1 MAQPVVP
8 LVPRTMTTAAMAEAI
23 EAGFQAAAAQ
33 AIQEAH
39 NAGLSVP
46 VLGMVDKVAWL
57 PPDNALA
64 KRA

>member
-1 MAQPVVP
+1 
-8 LVPRTMTTAAMAEAI
+8 MTTAAMAEAI